1 MAKIVKLGIDKKPK
15 DLTKKEIENIEVKN
29 LEVIKPKK
37 LENTLIGFDRVAKD
51 MRKKIE
57 KLARQKG
64 ISTFNLI
71 GIPTKGGIPKFSGG
85 IVGDVQVI
93 GEGLYNMAN
102 QRNDIK
108 ELLYIIVRGLK
119 DAELLKETSI
129 SKLHGAGKISA
140 RLFNTL
146 NNELIHDLR
155 DLTKYTQGEVLK
167 IRNMGEKSSKDLI
180 KLLSERGLSLKN
192 FKN

>member
-1 MAKIVKLGIDKKPK
+1 MAKIVKLGTDKKLK

-29 LEVIKPKK
+29 LEEIKPKK
-37 LENTLIGFDRVAKD
+37 TKNTLIGFDRVAKD

-64 ISTFNLI
+64 ISTFSLI
-71 GIPTKGGIPKFSGG
+71 GIPTKGGIPKYSGG
-85 IVGDVQVI
+85 IVGDVQII

-180 KLLSERGLSLKN
+180 KLLSERGLSLKKI
-192 FKN
+192 KN

>member
-1 MAKIVKLGIDKKPK
+1 MAKIVKLGIDKKLK

-119 DAELLKETSI
+119 ETSI